1 MSHYLTDILTVSW
14 MVYFS
19 KVSSGISLELL
30 TKEGADAKGGKLP
43 AELLCINGL
52 SFTKP
57 ELPAA
62 EANESPNFP
71 WIADN
76 EELCDLDKISL
87 LLFLVLE
94 CELFF

>member
-1 MSHYLTDILTVSW
+1 MDGLFLKKCLAG
-14 MVYFS
+14 FPF
-19 KVSSGISLELL
+19 ELL